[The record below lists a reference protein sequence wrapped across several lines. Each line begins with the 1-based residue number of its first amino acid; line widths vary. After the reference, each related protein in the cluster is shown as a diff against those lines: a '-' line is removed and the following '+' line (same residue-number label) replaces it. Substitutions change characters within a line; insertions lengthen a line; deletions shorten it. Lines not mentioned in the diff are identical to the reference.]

1 MRPALQEAVCL
12 PSGTHACDE
21 AQDSAGRVTQKQDTM
36 LSGLGTDT
44 AGTVQLEIGI
54 GAADDPQFIAACM
67 TYMRRTNGADDM
79 VRQNKEIYFVGW
91 KDIWRFHITGGS
103 AFIWRRIVFSS
114 YEQFEFSSL
123 PGNGVQGYMRNIQ
136 PNGIPTTG
144 GDFDMIDELFSGTKG
159 IDWADPMTAPVDTH
173 RVRVMSDRKM
183 TLLPRNDTGYE
194 TEQRR
199 WQSVKKRLVYDDD
212 EIGDDMEGEAPGTNS
227 SPWSAE
233 QRGSVGNVYC
243 VDFSILWALIILIA
257 CAFVWRASGIG
268 MSVKEILPILS
279 HWRLLCL
286 CTRSSSFPLTS
297 PGRYWRF
304 RGCRC

>member
-1 MRPALQEAVCL
+1 M
-12 PSGTHACDE
+12 
-21 AQDSAGRVTQKQDTM
+21 RVTRRRILQVASRKKQDTM

-144 GDFDMIDELFSGTKG
+144 GDIDMIDELFSGTKG
-159 IDWADPMTAPVDTH
+159 IDWADPMTAPVDNH

-199 WQSVKKRLVYDDD
+199 WHSVKKRLVYDDD

-233 QRGSVGNVYC
+233 QRGSVGNIYC
-243 VDFSILWALIILIA
+243 VDFFDSM
-257 CAFVWRASGIG
+257 GTDNTD
-268 MSVKEILPILS
+268 
-279 HWRLLCL
+279 RL
-286 CTRSSSFPLTS
+286 RIRVESK
-297 PGRYWRF
+297 RYWHER
-304 RGCRC
+304 